1 MPDVAVEETAN
12 GDHHER
18 IREADLERHLD
29 NDKEKLA
36 PKEAAPAKPQSKNG
50 KGKGGKDEDEDT
62 PVSPFEIASKND
74 YQLSQAMNLLKA
86 WQVIQQR

>member
-1 MPDVAVEETAN
+1 MEETAN
-12 GDHHER
+12 GDMHER

-36 PKEAAPAKPQSKNG
+36 PKEAAPAKPQSK
-50 KGKGGKDEDEDT
+50 KGKGGKDDEEEPPT
-62 PVSPFEIASKND
+62 PAFEIASKSD

-86 WQVIQQR
+86 WQVIRQR